1 MPFDGAIGLT
11 LQGDGQPQG
20 LPQLNRLSR
29 WAPNIAMVVETG
41 PGQAVNFATGLK
53 LPVLGTAPVS
63 LLNKGGRALN
73 STSTGRFD
81 LPLNGR
87 TLFNGAAV
95 TGGFSLVAQ
104 WQSGTAN
111 ARLIEFYTSSAKT
124 TSSGR
129 IYYSSNNINFQ
140 IDGSGGSPQWTSA
153 ASSFPANTLNTLV
166 LRWDGGISQSS
177 SVVAYINGQP
187 VVFTRDASVIGT
199 ARDIGHA
206 VFLNRDDGT
215 RPLNG
220 ACNFLWLDN
229 RQRSI
234 SDLLYLSVNSY
245 ACFES
250 PLPYWGSVI
259 AGGSGNYTS
268 ALTLGMT
275 LGLTDNTSLAAVG
288 SMPLGMTMG
297 MSDGNSMAAVAA
309 LTIGLN
315 TGLTG
320 GSANALAGALAIGT
334 TLGLADGETVAINAA
349 AALGVNLGLTPADI
363 LSIQSALAL
372 GVTTGLAMAQ
382 GSASN
387 YSASLALGVTMG
399 LADNAIMS
407 ALGGLSLGLGLTITD
422 VATNAA
428 TGSLSLG
435 VTVGAGVNAGQS
447 FQVNLPIALIAGM
460 QIGAGADFGAS
471 VALGFTLGNVISQFV
486 GPLSPPTERIISVQG
501 ENRVLVISREG
512 RAINVSLEN
521 RILSVKPE

>member
-275 LGLTDNTSLAAVG
+275 LGLTDNTSLAANG
-288 SMPLGMTMG
+288 
-297 MSDGNSMAAVAA
+297 
-309 LTIGLN
+309 
-315 TGLTG
+315 
-320 GSANALAGALAIGT
+320 
-334 TLGLADGETVAINAA
+334 A
-349 AALGVNLGLTPADI
+349 AALGITTGLSDGNNLSGVA
-363 LSIQSALAL
+363 ALAL
-372 GVTTGLAMAQ
+372 GIGF
-382 GSASN
+382 
-387 YSASLALGVTMG
+387 
-399 LADNAIMS
+399 AITS
-407 ALGGLSLGLGLTITD
+407 VATD
-422 VATNAA
+422 VMA
-428 TGSLSLG
+428 GSLSLG
-435 VTVGAGVNAGQS
+435 VTVGTGTNGGQT
-447 FQVNLPIALIAGM
+447 FQVNLPLSLVAGL
-460 QIGAGADFGAS
+460 QIVSGSGYSAS
-471 VALGFTLGNVISQFV
+471 LSLGFTLGSAIASAIGAAF
-486 GPLSPPTERIISVQG
+486 SPDKRILTVETEGRIIS
-501 ENRVLVISREG
+501 ISRED
-512 RAINVSLEN
+512 RVISVAFEN
-521 RILSVKPE
+521 RTISLKKE